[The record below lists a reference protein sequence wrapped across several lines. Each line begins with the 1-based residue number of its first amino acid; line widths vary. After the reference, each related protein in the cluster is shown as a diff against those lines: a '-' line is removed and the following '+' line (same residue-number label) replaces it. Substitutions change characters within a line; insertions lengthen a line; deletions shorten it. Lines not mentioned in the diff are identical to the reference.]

1 MIWPSATTLSGCPAG
16 TSGQV
21 SVAPP
26 TVTGDPGV
34 SPAAARPSAEKLP
47 PPPSRLPALVAES
60 AVIPTLLKA
69 ALSDGQAMSTATL
82 RGSETALPDES
93 VNVAF
98 ACNW

>member
-1 MIWPSATTLSGCPAG
+1 M
-16 TSGQV
+16 
-21 SVAPP
+21 
-26 TVTGDPGV
+26 
-34 SPAAARPSAEKLP
+34 
-47 PPPSRLPALVAES
+47 
-60 AVIPTLLKA
+60 IPTLLKA